1 MQDQF
6 SKMKE
11 IYASVCTFNT
21 AMTGNTKIT
30 QQHLLNQLKRVYEEL
45 DESVGAKDTIAL
57 LDGYCD
63 VIVTMMGLIQ
73 KAGLDIDVLNTCGEN
88 YKELFKEAF
97 PDIKELLVDAR
108 DVLVLEI
115 KKHILN
121 DDLNSFHLLPL
132 AYTTFMWR
140 EHLNVIVKDVDG
152 ALAHVCENNMTK
164 FVDNKEL
171 AHKSVLGYSAEG
183 VGCEVKVTQVGDKK
197 MYAVIRTEDG
207 KLLKPF
213 GYEPVDLT
221 QFI

>member
-1 MQDQF
+1 M
-6 SKMKE
+6 SVLLE
-11 IYASVCTFNT
+11 IYKSVCTFNT
-21 AMTGNTKIT
+21 AIAGNKRATKL
-30 QQHLLNQLKRVYEEL
+30 QQQLLNQLERVREEIK
-45 DESVGAKDTIAL
+45 ESADAATTTEL

-63 VIVTMMGLIQ
+63 IMVTLMGLIH
-73 KAGLDIDVLNTCGEN
+73 KAKLDIDVLNDCGEST
-88 YKELFKEAF
+88 KDLFKDSF
-97 PDIKELLVDAR
+97 PNIKEMLVDAR
-108 DVLVLEI
+108 DTLVPETEQHI
-115 KKHILN
+115 KAGTLT
-121 DDLNSFHLLPL
+121 SFHLLPL
-132 AYTTFMWR
+132 AYTTFMLR
-140 EHLNVIVKDVDG
+140 EHLALLVKDVDG

-213 GYEPVDLT
+213 GYESVDLT